1 MPYDPVVL
9 HETTP
14 ADSADSRRVWARY
27 LSSRPLPRRLDV
39 ADTKMPLEA
48 WVLDLSAGGIGL
60 LVDQPQPAG
69 TLLHIELETCPT
81 AAPLKVCA
89 HVVHCQA
96 VSQGKDEFRLGC
108 QFVTALTE
116 SDLQVLLQ

>member
-1 MPYDPVVL
+1 MPHDPIAL

-14 ADSADSRRVWARY
+14 ADTANSRRVWARY

-39 ADTKMPLEA
+39 ADSQTPLEA
-48 WVLDLSAGGIGL
+48 WILDLSAGGVAL
-60 LVDQPQPAG
+60 LVDQPQPVG

-81 AAPLKVCA
+81 AAPLKLWA
-89 HVVHCQA
+89 HVAHCQP
-96 VSQGKDEFRLGC
+96 SGESEFRLGC
-108 QFVTALTE
+108 QFVTTLNE